1 MFKKYSG
8 IDANRKCP
16 SKVSVHDKIATRLT
30 RNLRIP
36 PGRVEVFAASEA
48 SLKCFFAD
56 PGAALLGLTEVS
68 FEAVS
73 SSGRDFAV
81 GLQEGFQA
89 QEG

>member
-1 MFKKYSG
+1 ML
-8 IDANRKCP
+8 
-16 SKVSVHDKIATRLT
+16 SKVSVHDKIVTRLT

-36 PGRVEVFAASEA
+36 PGTVEVFAASEA

-81 GLQEGFQA
+81 GLQGFA
-89 QEG
+89 PCKIAKFHLF

>member
-1 MFKKYSG
+1 M
-8 IDANRKCP
+8 P
-16 SKVSVHDKIATRLT
+16 SKVSVHDKIVTRLT

-48 SLKCFFAD
+48 SLRCFFVD
-56 PGAALLGLTEVS
+56 PEASLLGLTEVS

-73 SSGRDFAV
+73 FSEQDSAM
-81 GLQEGFQA
+81 GFHSQA